1 MTTSPASPS
10 PSTSASTTSTTSP
23 PLDPLDAQIA
33 ADVAHL
39 LGVSSID
46 SADLDPTLLDA
57 LHSHRNSAEAHGE
70 RLARYLQHLID
81 HPVTRMVDRSD
92 LYRALLPHCDRLS
105 PLQAYTMRN
114 LMGAASNPADDGTA
128 DSIGY
133 PPMPPEVHLEF
144 PRDDRVDATAQC
156 SWHFLVGSLWDDDGQ
171 EYGLE
176 MMIFDQAMYP
186 PPFARELGLS
196 PIDNLAVEVQFAIS
210 VRGERHHQAEPLV
223 TMGTSG
229 LVRTESS
236 PFAFGIGASSFE
248 SDGPDALLPM
258 RVRSVG
264 TDRGGDAP
272 LQLAC
277 DLHLTP
283 GKGVLEQGDHGAMPS
298 AGGLGTFY
306 YSIPMIG
313 IDAANSTITIDG
325 RTIRIA
331 RGELWFD
338 HQWGFLAGAAPVEV
352 VRASNSITRTDPAGW
367 DWFMMHL
374 DGNRQV
380 TVFAPHTTAFES
392 FYGCTDDTAPP
403 EMVRRVGGTYMDVD
417 GSTSMV
423 WGTMHVDRW
432 VKVAHTPNPQRYP
445 ATNTW
450 YPDHYRF
457 EFPADDAAA
466 SAGLPDD
473 IAQLTLTPIVEGGQ
487 SAFFAHGIQICEG
500 SVVIRNATGDEV
512 GRGFAEAVAFADTTR
527 NQLRLAGLPVT
538 EELLELVADPTPS
551 SELAASNTEYVANH
565 QDALAQV
572 VLSAKGLNYFM
583 EPGAAAAPASGSD
596 TTSPGTDTSASRS

>member
-1 MTTSPASPS
+1 MTSSPASPS
-10 PSTSASTTSTTSP
+10 PSTSTDATRHGAN
-23 PLDPLDAQIA
+23 PLSADPLDAQIA
-33 ADVAHL
+33 RDAAHL
-39 LGVSSID
+39 LGTSSID
-46 SADLDPTLLDA
+46 TADLDPTMRDA
-57 LHSHRNSAEAHGE
+57 FQSRHNSPEAHGE
-70 RLARYLQHLID
+70 RMARYLQHLID
-81 HPVTRMVDRSD
+81 HPVSRMVDRSD

-114 LMGAASNPADDGTA
+114 LMGAASNPASDGTA
-128 DSIGY
+128 ESIGY
-133 PPMPPEVHLEF
+133 PPMPPEVHFEF

-156 SWHFLVGSLWDDDGQ
+156 SWHFLVGSLWDDAGQ
-171 EYGLE
+171 EYGIE
-176 MMIFDQAMYP
+176 MMLFDQAMYP

-196 PIDNLAVEVQFAIS
+196 PIDNLAVEAQFAIS

-236 PFAFGIGASSFE
+236 PFAFSVGASYFE
-248 SDGPDALLPM
+248 SDGPDALFPM
-258 RVRSVG
+258 RVRSAG
-264 TDRGGDAP
+264 TDLGGDTP

-283 GKGVLEQGDHGAMPS
+283 GKAVLEQGDHGAMPS
-298 AGGLGTFY
+298 VGGLGTFY
-306 YSIPMIG
+306 YSVPMIG

-325 RTIRIA
+325 RTIQIE

-338 HQWGFLAGAAPVEV
+338 HQWGFLAGSAPVEV
-352 VRASNSITRTDPAGW
+352 VRASNSITQSDPAGW

-392 FYGCTDDTAPP
+392 FYGCTSESAPP

-417 GSTSMV
+417 GSTRMV

-432 VKVAHTPNPQRYP
+432 VKVAHTPNPDRYP

-450 YPDHYRF
+450 YPNHYRF
-457 EFPADDAAA
+457 EFAADDAAG
-466 SAGLPDD
+466 SDGLPDD
-473 IAQLTLTPIVEGGQ
+473 ISELTLTPIVEGGQ

-500 SVVIRNATGDEV
+500 SVVIRDAAGNEV
-512 GRGFAEAVAFADTTR
+512 GRGFAEAVAFADTTA

-538 EELLELVADPTPS
+538 DELLALVANPTPS
-551 SELAASNTEYVANH
+551 AGLSASNAEYVAEH

-572 VLSAKGLNYFM
+572 VMGAKGLNFFM
-583 EPGAAAAPASGSD
+583 EPGAPAAPAE
-596 TTSPGTDTSASRS
+596 SAS